1 MKKNTVSKTLKSPRT
16 DFKINNFFEKGSFF
30 ETSSDFLIL
39 KPKADD
45 ITGTPLIFAFRLQT
59 YVLDFSASLN
69 DINISSFMVPVYLLK
84 SGFQPQKHKRLVFDR
99 TSQRF
104 AISLLFA
111 CLKLTR
117 NRLFCYFCPSFVL
130 GVGSGNNKDIS
141 FSNRSHKTACSFSST
156 TREADIR
163 YTINTS
169 STGQV
174 DFKRLACLSLELL
187 TINTSLQ
194 TVFFDKKK

>member
-141 FSNRSHKTACSFSST
+141 FSDRIIRLLAVSVRQPVRLTYVT
-156 TREADIR
+156 PLTRLLLA
-163 YTINTS
+163 
-169 STGQV
+169 
-174 DFKRLACLSLELL
+174 RLISRDWHAFPW
-187 TINTSLQ
+187 N
-194 TVFFDKKK
+194 F